1 MVNVELCHLVG
12 EVMIHC
18 CHVEHLLKVADV
30 AAAAV
35 AAAEAEAAVAAAP
48 PPPVAVAA
56 EAARLSVAISDQW
69 SVTLQHSRFTSWP
82 SEVVAKSLQ

>member
-1 MVNVELCHLVG
+1 MVNVQLCHLVG

-35 AAAEAEAAVAAAP
+35 AAAEAEAAVAAVAAAP

-69 SVTLQHSRFTSWP
+69 SVTLQHSRFL
-82 SEVVAKSLQ
+82 AM